1 MFVLSFQTYRS
12 IKSWLISCTRIS
24 LLDNNRSLN
33 RSNIFSCKATAICF
47 RSQPWSRRAGRA
59 ALHRRWFLRLFF
71 EGNHGCRH
79 EYTRIESR
87 SVCHGVHGLTRQL
100 FRNSKTNGRFR
111 TTNRR
116 TRDAARFF
124 ARPYER
130 NRSVGEEQK
139 GQWRVARLPG
149 ISNSP
154 SGSISHVEREM
165 TPLAFSRPIPSN
177 YWEIVFCTG
186 RSWWMVR
193 PDLCRQSH
201 RLKRSWI
208 GTREHGE
215 RSVRGIPSICL
226 SCLTFISVTFR
237 VVTKILIKWTEV
249 SYFDVNDRG
258 NC

>member
-1 MFVLSFQTYRS
+1 MIFKIIVRRESRLPSRVYEDRIAIRVS
-12 IKSWLISCTRIS
+12 RCTRF
-24 LLDNNRSLN
+24 NT
-33 RSNIFSCKATAICF
+33 TAIPQF
-47 RSQPWSRRAGRA
+47 QNERTFSNDKSPYPRR
-59 ALHRRWFLRLFF
+59 
-71 EGNHGCRH
+71 
-79 EYTRIESR
+79 
-87 SVCHGVHGLTRQL
+87 
-100 FRNSKTNGRFR
+100 
-111 TTNRR
+111 
-116 TRDAARFF
+116 ARFF

-249 SYFDVNDRG
+249 SYSDVNDRG